1 MQRWIGP
8 STDNPLCRQS
18 SRKKHLLPSIVC
30 VSVIPIVWRMSR
42 QGCRIA
48 PVAGSYLDHN
58 FVRNSWSAFSKR
70 TQTLSL
76 FPSSLTASKIEPP
89 IPGMKSTGSN
99 PSSLLIFSS
108 FSPSS
113 LFHGQGNGQG
123 MFGNGKRNFLS
134 SSMEN
139 VPVLNLQ
146 ASLRAY
152 GLTPYKFTARLQTV
166 CDAKALGLPNLTLS
180 GVKGAT
186 WVHISTSHKKKTYM
200 KKKRCCHVFPVKTV
214 HSQKT

>member
-1 MQRWIGP
+1 MALWVQRHGFPYTFNQVVERLSHTGYRTTEKRMQRWIGP

-18 SRKKHLLPSIVC
+18 SRKRHLLPIA
-30 VSVIPIVWRMSR
+30 WRTSR

-99 PSSLLIFSS
+99 SSSLMIFSS

-123 MFGNGKRNFLS
+123 MFGNGKMNFKPLS
-134 SSMEN
+134 IEN
-139 VPVLNLQ
+139 VAALNLR

-152 GLTPYKFTARLQTV
+152 GFMTPYLITARTQT
-166 CDAKALGLPNLTLS
+166 L
-180 GVKGAT
+180 
-186 WVHISTSHKKKTYM
+186 
-200 KKKRCCHVFPVKTV
+200 
-214 HSQKT
+214 